1 MVFLGRDMGE
11 QRNYS
16 EAVAKQIDDEVSEI
30 MNNALKRAVT
40 VLTENR
46 SYLDKIA
53 DALVA
58 KETLEQD
65 EFNELVKEILPAD
78 KHLPGIDIV
87 PEQNSD
93 QI

>member
-1 MVFLGRDMGE
+1 MGE

-65 EFNELVKEILPAD
+65 EFNELVKEILPPD